1 MNSDHSRAR
10 LIAVGRV
17 LGLALLVE
25 FCTLGAAA
33 QVAPPGGTMPGM
45 GPGGPLGPGGPN
57 AGPPQITLG
66 EAHYPGGVT
75 GVLDIPYTEGMGT
88 RPVQL
93 DLYYNPDN
101 HTPKPAVL
109 WMHGGAFSGGNS
121 RMSISSFGPFDK
133 VLAGIAARG
142 YVVVG
147 VNYRLSGEAKFP
159 AAVQDVKA
167 AVQWVRANAKKYDI
181 DPDRIA
187 IWGESAGSYLAVE
200 AGISCGVSEL
210 EATGRNT
217 KQSSCVQAVIDWYG
231 PIDFPRM
238 ASQRSANAKTQ
249 GPGGVQGPPP
259 GMMQDGPGTGPMQGP
274 GPGMMGGPGPGM
286 MMGAGGSPEE
296 AFLGCKYA
304 ECKADLLKLANPI
317 SFVGAGTPPFLIMH
331 GDSDSMVPWKQSQE
345 LYDALKA
352 KGVQVQFKL
361 LLGLNHMFGGATA
374 DQTKEILQTVYDFLD
389 TTFHVQPG
397 VAKN

>member
-1 MNSDHSRAR
+1 MKIQSTDLRTPLFALAR
-10 LIAVGRV
+10 VFGLLLLACFCA
-17 LGLALLVE
+17 LGSM
-25 FCTLGAAA
+25 A
-33 QVAPPGGTMPGM
+33 QAMPPAGEMLPGM
-45 GPGGPLGPGGPN
+45 GPMGPGSPMG
-57 AGPPQITLG
+57 GSPQVTPS
-66 EAHYPGGVT
+66 EAPYPGGVT
-75 GVLDIPYTEGMGT
+75 GILDIPYTQGVGPQ
-88 RPVQL
+88 PVRL
-93 DLYYNPDN
+93 DVYYSPDN

-109 WMHGGAFSGGNS
+109 WMHGGAFMAGNS

-147 VNYRLSGEAKFP
+147 VNYRLSSEAKFP

-167 AVQWVRANAKKYDI
+167 AVQWVRANAAKYDI
-181 DPDRIA
+181 DPNRIA
-187 IWGESAGSYLAVE
+187 LWGESAGAYLAVE
-200 AGISCGVSEL
+200 AGLSCSVKEL
-210 EATGRNT
+210 EATGSKT

-231 PIDFPRM
+231 PIDFPSM
-238 ASQRSANAKTQ
+238 AAQRSANAKTQ
-249 GPGGVQGPPP
+249 GPGGMQGPPP
-259 GMMQDGPGTGPMQGP
+259 GMMQAGPGAGPMQ

-317 SFVGAGTPPFLIMH
+317 SFVGAGTPPLLIMH

-352 KGVQVQFKL
+352 KGVPAQFKL
-361 LLGLNHMFGGATA
+361 LPGLNHMFGGATA
-374 DQTKEILQTVYDFLD
+374 DQTKEILKTVNDFLD
-389 TTFHVQPG
+389 TTFHVQQ
-397 VAKN
+397 AHTKN